1 MAHKPDIQYVGQ
13 FYTYGSAAK
22 EVALEQK
29 KARTVL
35 PLERLRSIQE
45 IRLDPVAWFG
55 IAVSIVMV
63 ITMVIGALNIRSAWA
78 DYEVMHGYVTE
89 LRQENVRLE
98 LQYQRGYNPVDIEG
112 TAISLGMIPVSEA
125 QTMTIMVTPPAP
137 KEEPTR
143 WEEFKDYVQWFVDGL
158 FA

>member
-22 EVALEQK
+22 EVAPEQK

-63 ITMVIGALNIRSAWA
+63 ITMVIGALNIRNAWA
-78 DYEVMHGYVTE
+78 EYEVMHSYVSE
-89 LRQENVRLE
+89 LRQENTRLE
-98 LQYQRGYNPVDIEG
+98 LQYQRGYNPEDIKG

-125 QTMTIMVTPPAP
+125 QTMTVKVTVPEP
-137 KEEPTR
+137 KVEPTR